1 MDRSYGHTQCRCWL
15 YCWWAAGTDFGP
27 RRLTDSPYDAGHHVR
42 LIYPAGRDTA
52 VKTNH
57 IVALR
62 PQKRRLIRNGEPRT
76 ATSTFTQLLSSDHW
90 AGHVQPRPPPLRLCG
105 DTWMLQRSGFNCAET
120 KIVAREVIDHAER
133 KKATDPLKMPQPQV
147 PPPPPPLLPPTH
159 QHRYHWLSL
168 SAFVACCCC
177 CFTFLHSQSSSF
189 AVKWPSSYGLMEDY
203 VTVARLICMVKWE
216 DC

>member
-27 RRLTDSPYDAGHHVR
+27 RRLTDSPYDAGHHAVR

-76 ATSTFTQLLSSDHW
+76 ATSTFTRSSWAGSDHW
-90 AGHVQPRPPPLRLCG
+90 AGHVQPGPRPP
-105 DTWMLQRSGFNCAET
+105 
-120 KIVAREVIDHAER
+120 
-133 KKATDPLKMPQPQV
+133 
-147 PPPPPPLLPPTH
+147 
-159 QHRYHWLSL
+159 
-168 SAFVACCCC
+168 
-177 CFTFLHSQSSSF
+177 
-189 AVKWPSSYGLMEDY
+189 
-203 VTVARLICMVKWE
+203 VTVAVYAVIPGCCNGQDLTVQKQKLSQGKSSTMQREKRPLIR
-216 DC
+216 